1 MHRET
6 RFPSTKESLS
16 YSVHLDRKWRTQS
29 WKHSRHCSHPPM
41 GSLPGESAVDIKTGI
56 PLLAQQNYQRP
67 NHRHHRTPLPSQH
80 CLTVSWQK
88 SQTKNTQQG
97 QGHTSQHWHHTPLTL
112 RMLKSWITR
121 SQLLFWKG
129 VYLMIYKDT
138 KTWSEGPKYFLKLE
152 TKLLQHSNRIIPTN
166 KPWLT
171 EFY

>member
-16 YSVHLDRKWRTQS
+16 YSVHLDTSTCRKWRTQS

-41 GSLPGESAVDIKTGI
+41 GSLPGESAVDIKAGI
-56 PLLAQQNYQRP
+56 PFLAQQNYQRP

-129 VYLMIYKDT
+129 VSLSHDLQRYKDLVRRT
-138 KTWSEGPKYFLKLE
+138 KILSEIRNK
-152 TKLLQHSNRIIPTN
+152 IITTF
-166 KPWLT
+166 K
-171 EFY
+171 